1 MKTAIH
7 CAVGGAIAAAMM
19 ELLKL
24 LLSQQTVLL
33 LHYHY
38 PTFDLVG
45 QQGLMSLASVTL
57 FGAGY
62 GVIYGLLLQ
71 ALLPGGFILGPL
83 ALGCVP
89 TLIDALV
96 LPLRQGQAAVKDPW
110 ALLWLYAH
118 WVFYSLCLI
127 FIVGKKKPAGG
138 KKREES

>member
-7 CAVGGAIAAAMM
+7 GAVGGAIAAAMM

-38 PTFDLVG
+38 PPFDLVG
-45 QQGLMSLASVTL
+45 QQGLMSLGIVTL

-71 ALLPGGFILGPL
+71 SLLPGGFILGPL

-89 TLIDALV
+89 TLVDALV

-127 FIVGKKKPAGG
+127 FIVGSKKPAGG
-138 KKREES
+138 KKRQDD